1 MIGNRRL
8 AQIVTTSWQPEQH
21 ESRENSK
28 ARSRKRTKHFN
39 DIFLTSN
46 NCSTMLAT
54 IWRRIWSGPSFCL
67 ANGFSE
73 HIIIQWSTGVCW
85 EQVSCDLLTWRTGF
99 EAREGTW
106 PRLNIRR
113 IRKKS
118 EQVLKSVDSGSNWFW
133 KLTLT
138 TCAASRS
145 RRYENGMA
153 EIENSIDWP

>member
-1 MIGNRRL
+1 MNREKTARPFRASERSISTIFFWHQVSL
-8 AQIVTTSWQPEQH
+8 RMESWW
-21 ESRENSK
+21 
-28 ARSRKRTKHFN
+28 
-39 DIFLTSN
+39 SN

-67 ANGFSE
+67 ANGFSK
-73 HIIIQWSTGVCW
+73 HIIIRWSTRVCW